1 MKVPFSWL
9 KDCVAIE
16 AGAPEIASRLTMAG
30 IETSVTG
37 TTGEAWGNI
46 TVGQIVAIEPHP
58 NADRLQLATI
68 DFGRG
73 RAKVVCGAPNIRVGD
88 KVPFAQVG
96 AELTDP
102 HTGKKARLKPAKI
115 RGVASEGM
123 ACSEKELGISESH
136 EGVLVLPADA
146 PLGAPLAE
154 YLADAVLDLELTPNR
169 SDCLCVLGV
178 AREVAALTG
187 QKVNV
192 PPPLYSEAGPD
203 IGGLVR
209 VEIADPDL
217 CRRYCASLVQGIKIG
232 PSPPWMQ
239 QRLAAAGM
247 RPINNIVDITN
258 YVMLEYG
265 QPLHAFDYHKIGGA
279 RIVVRR
285 ARPGEKLTSL
295 DGVDR
300 ELTADM
306 LVIAD
311 ESVPVAI
318 AGVMGGANSE
328 VTEAT
333 TAILLESAN
342 FNQVSI
348 RRTSSGLRLRSEAS
362 MRFERGLAPELT
374 VPALRRATQLMLQI
388 AGGTAAVGL
397 ADAYPEPA
405 PARVI
410 RLRTS
415 TVRQLLGLE
424 VSQEQIIKVLT
435 SLAFDCTAAGA
446 GETTVTVPYW
456 RLDVREPADLAEEV
470 ARIMGYD
477 AIPITTLASELPR
490 QQADTG
496 LAFREQVR
504 DLMVAAGMQEI
515 ITYSLTSREKLARA
529 ASADNA
535 IRVANPLSTELEY
548 LRTSLRPGLLAAL
561 SANQKYEDGGIRL
574 FEIGRVFLGRGHDL
588 PEERE
593 VLAGVISGPRGA
605 LSWLGEK
612 GQSDFFDAK
621 GAVEAV
627 LSRLGIEARFE
638 AGGEEKLLP
647 GRCARIISSETCTS
661 PAAER
666 PKASGPAV
674 LGIVGELHPGV
685 AESFE
690 LLPQPVA
697 IFEIDIE
704 RLAASAGARRGF
716 RPLSRFPRSVRDI
729 AVLVDV
735 QAPASRMLDIIRS
748 VPLVSHVYLF
758 DLYSGKQV
766 PAGKKSVAFRIAYQS
781 EARTLTEE
789 ELEAAEGQV
798 LSRLA
803 KETGAT
809 RRG

>member
-9 KDCVAIE
+9 RECVDITL
-16 AGAPEIASRLTMAG
+16 GAPEIARRLTMAG
-30 IETSVTG
+30 VETSVTG
-37 TTGEAWGNI
+37 ATGEAWGNI
-46 TVGQIVAIEPHP
+46 TVGRILAIEPHP
-58 NADRLQLATI
+58 NADRLQMATI

-73 RAKVVCGAPNIRVGD
+73 QAKVVCGAPNIRVGD

-96 AELTDP
+96 AELIDG
-102 HTGKKARLKPAKI
+102 HTGKRSRLKPAKI

-136 EGVLVLPADA
+136 EGVLILPADA

-154 YLADAVLDLELTPNR
+154 YLADAVLDLEVTPNR
-169 SDCLCVLGV
+169 PDCLCVLGV
-178 AREVAALTG
+178 AREVGALTG
-187 QKVNV
+187 QQVK
-192 PPPLYSEAGPD
+192 PPPPEYAEAGPPT
-203 IGGLVR
+203 GSLVQ

-217 CRRYCASLVQGIKIG
+217 CRRYCASLVRGIRIG
-232 PSPPWMQ
+232 PSPAWMQ
-239 QRLAAAGM
+239 QRLTAAGM

-265 QPLHAFDYHKIGGA
+265 QPLHAFDFDKIGGA

-285 ARPGEKLTSL
+285 ARPGERLTSL

-300 ELTADM
+300 ELRPEM

-311 ESVPVAI
+311 QAMPVAI
-318 AGVMGGANSE
+318 AGVMGGADSE

-333 TAILLESAN
+333 SSVLLESAN
-342 FNQVSI
+342 FNPVSI

-374 VPALRRATQLMLQI
+374 LPALRRATRLMLQI
-388 AGGTAAVGL
+388 AGGTAAAGL
-397 ADAYPEPA
+397 ADAYPEPS
-405 PARVI
+405 PVRVI

-415 TVRQLLGLE
+415 AVRQLLGLE
-424 VSQEQIIKVLT
+424 VSQEQIIRVLT
-435 SLAFDCTAAGA
+435 SLAFDCDPAGA
-446 GETTVTVPYW
+446 GEIAVTVPYW
-456 RLDVREPADLAEEV
+456 RLDVREPADLAEEI
-470 ARIMGYD
+470 ARVTGYD
-477 AIPITTLASELPR
+477 AIPMTTLSSELPR
-490 QQADTG
+490 QPADTG

-504 DLMVAAGMQEI
+504 DLMVAGGMQEI

-535 IRVANPLSTELEY
+535 IRVANPLSAELEY

-561 SANQKYEDGGIRL
+561 AANQKYEDGGIRL

-621 GAVEAV
+621 GTVEAV
-627 LSRLGIEARFE
+627 LSRLGVEARCE
-638 AGGEEKLLP
+638 AGADGKLLP
-647 GRCARIISSETCTS
+647 GRTARIVAGETS
-661 PAAER
+661 AGPVAEGAAT
-666 PKASGPAV
+666 PGPAV

-735 QAPASRMLDIIRS
+735 QAPASRMLDIIRRA
-748 VPLVSHVYLF
+748 PLVSHVYLF
-758 DLYSGKQV
+758 DVYSGKQV
-766 PAGKKSVAFRIAYQS
+766 PAGRKSLAFRIAYQS

-789 ELEAAEGQV
+789 ELEAAEGRI
-798 LSRLA
+798 LSRLE
-803 KETGAT
+803 KETGAA
-809 RRG
+809 RRA